1 MVKSRFSKVMALL
14 VLSVIVLSSN
24 AYASQSTNS
33 IKVTGHAVVTA
44 APDVAYITLGV
55 ETKSNSAAS
64 SSEENAAAVANVIAK
79 LKEFGLTDS
88 EITTSNYNIYSYQ
101 DYDRIT
107 DPQTYVTVYYVRN
120 QLNIKTNRLSEVGKI
135 IDLAIRAGANQVQG
149 IKFDLEDKS
158 ELQLLALKNATKQ
171 AAAKAKAIAEAANV
185 EIASL
190 INVTEEYEYYAPY
203 TEVNMFRSAAAGIA
217 DTQINPSDVE
227 VTARIVAEYGF

>member
-14 VLSVIVLSSN
+14 VLSVIVLSSS

-203 TEVNMFRSAAAGIA
+203 TEVNMFRSAAAGIT